1 VSIWKLLGLRR
12 PNVEGAPG
20 NSRAETLRQIVE
32 TLERLPEDRARS
44 IAAFAYTLGR
54 VANADL
60 EISREETL
68 AMERI
73 VRGLG
78 GLGEEEA
85 VLVVQIAKAQNRL
98 FGSTENF
105 LVTREFG
112 ATSTHEQKLRLLQ
125 CLFAVSAADQT
136 VSAVEDNEI
145 RRIATELGL
154 THGDFIQARSA
165 YRPYLSVFKKPDP
178 PSG

>member
-1 VSIWKLLGLRR
+1 VSIWKILGFGGTEAEDPAGGSGAGTLRR
-12 PNVEGAPG
+12 IA
-20 NSRAETLRQIVE
+20 E
-32 TLERLPEDRARS
+32 TLERLPEDRARY

-60 EISREETL
+60 EISREETR

-73 VRGLG
+73 VRELG

-85 VLVVQIAKAQNRL
+85 VLVVEIAKAQNRL

-112 ATSTHEQKLRLLQ
+112 ASSTHEQKLRLLQ
-125 CLFAVSAADQT
+125 CLFAVSAADE
-136 VSAVEDNEI
+136 SISSVEDNEI

-154 THGDFIQARSA
+154 THEDFIGARSEF
-165 YRPYLSVFKKPDP
+165 RSYLSVLRKPRP
-178 PSG
+178 GSG

>member
-1 VSIWKLLGLRR
+1 VSIWKILGFGGSEAEDAPEGPGAGTLRR
-12 PNVEGAPG
+12 I
-20 NSRAETLRQIVE
+20 AEA
-32 TLERLPEDRARS
+32 LERLPEDRARY

-60 EISREETL
+60 EISREETR

-73 VRGLG
+73 VRELG

-85 VLVVQIAKAQNRL
+85 VLVVEIAKAQNRL

-112 ATSTHEQKLRLLQ
+112 ASSTHDQKLRLLH
-125 CLFAVSAADQT
+125 CLFAVSAADES

-154 THGDFIQARSA
+154 MHEDYIGARSQF
-165 YRPYLSVFKKPDP
+165 RSYLSVLKKPRP
-178 PSG
+178 ESG